1 MRKIGVREVGGRE
14 AHKRWQ
20 LLFVSKLCFLV
31 VCLLSGVSAT
41 NFKRGSTFA

>member
-1 MRKIGVREVGGRE
+1 MGVGEVEGRE
-14 AHKRWQ
+14 AQKRWQ
-20 LLFVSKLCFLV
+20 LLFVSKLRFLV